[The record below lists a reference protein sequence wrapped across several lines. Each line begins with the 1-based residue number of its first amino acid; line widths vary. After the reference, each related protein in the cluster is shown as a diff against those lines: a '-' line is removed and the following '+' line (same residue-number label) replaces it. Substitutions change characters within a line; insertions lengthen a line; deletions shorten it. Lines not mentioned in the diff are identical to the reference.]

1 MIQALRKR
9 DTEGGQLIPGYG
21 EKVDSTLTAG
31 MRVEELAAG
40 GQGGGGGG
48 KNLQVREKVGTD
60 LQRPRRVTKLMDFVE
75 NDPPVCRKSEK
86 KAAGRAPFLSLS
98 EGHS

>member
-31 MRVEELAAG
+31 MRVAELATG
-40 GQGGGGGG
+40 GQGGG